1 MLRIAIVEDHES
13 DAKRLTALLE
23 AYAQKNGKR
32 FAITWIANA
41 NTFLDSYQHQ
51 YELVFMD
58 IRMPGLN
65 GMMAAH
71 ELREMDHTVVLV
83 FLTSLAQYAVES
95 YEVEA
100 TDYILKPITA
110 AALDLKLPR
119 ILNRCMVESE
129 EKVVIQSGGTTT
141 RLRPNELH
149 YVEIYDHHIQFVTA
163 SGIMRSYGTLKAVED
178 ALPDVFFRV
187 NNQTIVN
194 LRFVTH
200 VGSNDTTV
208 AGRPSPSAAA
218 DARSFCPRCT
228 LRAWRSK
235 AGESYADMGMP
246 RRHRA

>member
-129 EKVVIQSGGTTT
+129 RKS
-141 RLRPNELH
+141 
-149 YVEIYDHHIQFVTA
+149 
-163 SGIMRSYGTLKAVED
+163 SSK
-178 ALPDVFFRV
+178 
-187 NNQTIVN
+187 
-194 LRFVTH
+194 
-200 VGSNDTTV
+200 
-208 AGRPSPSAAA
+208 AAA
-218 DARSFCPRCT
+218 RRRACARMNCT
-228 LRAWRSK
+228 MSK
-235 AGESYADMGMP
+235 SMTIIFNLSP
-246 RRHRA
+246 RRGLCGRMER

>member
-129 EKVVIQSGGTTT
+129 EEVVIQSTPANSPTV
-141 RLRPNELH
+141 RR
-149 YVEIYDHHIQFVTA
+149 
-163 SGIMRSYGTLKAVED
+163 TLNC
-178 ALPDVFFRV
+178 R
-187 NNQTIVN
+187 I
-194 LRFVTH
+194 
-200 VGSNDTTV
+200 
-208 AGRPSPSAAA
+208 PSASCSSMWLRRAS
-218 DARSFCPRCT
+218 ARRLC
-228 LRAWRSK
+228 
-235 AGESYADMGMP
+235 
-246 RRHRA
+246 

>member
-1 MLRIAIVEDHES
+1 M
-13 DAKRLTALLE
+13 
-23 AYAQKNGKR
+23 
-32 FAITWIANA
+32 
-41 NTFLDSYQHQ
+41 
-51 YELVFMD
+51 
-58 IRMPGLN
+58 
-65 GMMAAH
+65 
-71 ELREMDHTVVLV
+71 VLV

-129 EKVVIQSGGTTT
+129 EEVVIQSGGTTT

-200 VGSNDTTV
+200 VGSNDATV
-208 AGRPSPSAAA
+208 AGHTFPISRGRRKEFLSA
-218 DARSFCPRCT
+218 
-228 LRAWRSK
+228 LHL
-235 AGESYADMGMP
+235 AGMAE
-246 RRHRA
+246 

>member
-1 MLRIAIVEDHES
+1 MKTLIIEDEKAALRNLKAVMQEVNTDFEIVGEV
-13 DAKRLTALLE
+13 
-23 AYAQKNGKR
+23 
-32 FAITWIANA
+32 
-41 NTFLDSYQHQ
+41 DSIFDGVEWFRTHPMP
-51 YELVFMD
+51 ELVFMD

-129 EKVVIQSGGTTT
+129 EEVVIQSGGTTT

-208 AGRPSPSAAA
+208 AGHTFPISRGRRKEFLSA
-218 DARSFCPRCT
+218 
-228 LRAWRSK
+228 LHL
-235 AGESYADMGMP
+235 AGMAE
-246 RRHRA
+246 

>member
-1 MLRIAIVEDHES
+1 MDCECQYV
-13 DAKRLTALLE
+13 
-23 AYAQKNGKR
+23 
-32 FAITWIANA
+32 
-41 NTFLDSYQHQ
+41 LDSYQHQ

-129 EKVVIQSGGTTT
+129 EEVVIQSGGTTT

-200 VGSNDTTV
+200 VGSNDTRV
-208 AGRPSPSAAA
+208 AGRTFPISRGRRKEFLSA
-218 DARSFCPRCT
+218 
-228 LRAWRSK
+228 LHL
-235 AGESYADMGMP
+235 AGMAE
-246 RRHRA
+246 